1 MLVYHCDELLPLRYT
16 NSDFQYDKDYLKYT
30 SDFVFTLSSGVV
42 S

>member
-1 MLVYHCDELLPLRYT
+1 MLVYHYDELLPLRYT
-16 NSDFQYDKDYLKYT
+16 NSDFQYDKDYLKST